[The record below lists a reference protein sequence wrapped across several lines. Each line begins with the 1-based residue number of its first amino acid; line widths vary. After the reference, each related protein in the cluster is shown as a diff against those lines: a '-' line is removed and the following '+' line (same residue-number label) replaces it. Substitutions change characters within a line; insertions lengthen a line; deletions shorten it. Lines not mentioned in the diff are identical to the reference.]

1 MAQTLQQLSIPGPG
15 VQGLNSEISPFQ
27 QGLDFALR
35 ADNAVID
42 RVGRIA
48 AREAFADFI
57 GTHEISLAD
66 NERFEIVRLEYV
78 VVDKQDLTYEN
89 VSEYLVSEYGLAE
102 YSQRRPVGIPGTT
115 IFGIAGIGRVG
126 QMDYDRYI
134 GITIDEGVIKE
145 VPSVTPTHGV
155 TLAQLVPFKGVI
167 YSFSKGDPVMVY
179 RNGSASKLSDDAD
192 FIPITDSDGTTIYNE
207 IDGDIACAAYG
218 RLWVSG
224 IDGDYDTVHWC
235 SLLRPTHWY
244 DASTDGTNDAG
255 FINVREYWPNGNDKI
270 QGIAAHNGFL
280 IIFGNHSILIYSG
293 AQGNPAGD
301 NGLRLQDAIRDV
313 GLANQDAMCNV
324 GSDLLFVDSM
334 GVRSLG
340 RVVQEKSTP
349 IAEPSLNVAT
359 LIRQDIANNRDT
371 VRLSHLS
378 SKTIAICLFPKL
390 REAYCFQ
397 LGQPGATGGLRTTR
411 WTGCDFYTGVTL
423 QTDHR
428 ETELLGGRDSRGVLA
443 YSGYTQPEKYTLSY
457 ESSVLLSGDA
467 LMQTLV
473 PKSISFSYHRDLVGS
488 NPPNPP
494 QNLFCRW
501 GFSTNLMPYLGKI
514 KTQNTRVG
522 SVSQFRTGKCNVKG
536 SGDMMRVGFDFD
548 IDGKPFAMQQI
559 SINTLSGRILV

>member
-1 MAQTLQQLSIPGPG
+1 MAQALQQLSIPGPG

-42 RVGRIA
+42 RIGRIA
-48 AREAFADFI
+48 AREAFADYI
-57 GTHEISLAD
+57 SSHEITLA
-66 NERFEIVRLEYV
+66 EGETFEIVRLEYV
-78 VVDKQDLTYEN
+78 VVDEQDLDAKN
-89 VSEYLVSEYGLAE
+89 VAE
-102 YSQRRPVGIPGTT
+102 YSVSFYSSADYSEVRSAGVPGTT

-134 GITIDEGVIKE
+134 GITIDEGTIKE
-145 VPSVTPTHGV
+145 VSNVTPTYGV
-155 TLAQLVPFKGVI
+155 NRAQLVPFKNAI

-179 RNGSASKLSDDAD
+179 EGGVASKLSDDPD
-192 FIPITDSDGTTIYNE
+192 YVPPTDQQGVIYNE

-224 IDGDYDTVHWC
+224 INGDYDTVYW
-235 SLLRPTHWY
+235 SDLLRPTRWY
-244 DASTDGTNDAG
+244 DATTDGSNTAG
-255 FINVREYWPNGNDKI
+255 LINVREYWPNGNDKI

-293 AQGNPAGD
+293 PQGDPAGD

-324 GSDLLFVDSM
+324 GSDLLFVDSL

-349 IAEPSLNVAT
+349 ISEPSLNVAT
-359 LIRQDIANNRDT
+359 LIRADIANNRDT

-423 QTDHR
+423 QTDNR
-428 ETELLGGRDSRGVLA
+428 ETELLGGRDGRGVLA

-514 KTQNTRVG
+514 KTQETRIG
-522 SVSQFRTGKCNVKG
+522 KVSQFRTGKCNVKG

-548 IDGKPFAMQQI
+548 IDGRPFAMQQI